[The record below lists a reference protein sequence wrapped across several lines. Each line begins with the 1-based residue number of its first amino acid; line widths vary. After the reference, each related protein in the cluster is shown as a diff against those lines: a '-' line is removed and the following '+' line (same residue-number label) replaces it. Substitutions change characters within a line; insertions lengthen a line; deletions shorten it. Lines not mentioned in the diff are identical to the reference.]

1 MAQGDWDW
9 SMRREPSSLF
19 LLDLPLPLP
28 LPLLPPPLPPQ
39 SGFPIWAG
47 FMLRRSHNREEKM
60 RHLAS
65 PRCFLRK
72 AITWG
77 SMWAGGAGS
86 DD

>member
-9 SMRREPSSLF
+9 SATTEAASSF
-19 LLDLPLPLP
+19 FFTALLLPLP
-28 LPLLPPPLPPQ
+28 LPLLLLLLLPPQ
-39 SGFPIWAG
+39 PGFPIWAA

-72 AITWG
+72 ATT
-77 SMWAGGAGS
+77 
-86 DD
+86 